1 MVEGPSPNARRA
13 VDSGTR
19 TGRDGRGAMPA
30 ETGESGFTL
39 VEMLVSLAL
48 TALIAVLLIQSLQA
62 TGLINR
68 NGQRLAAQEEVQLV
82 RGHLRR
88 TLADAVRRNGDGGRV
103 TFLGQGDHLTAMIEA
118 NHEAER
124 VSRMRFDLVAA
135 AIPGGTGLGL
145 VETAELADAATAER
159 PEVLLEGIAGLGLR
173 YFGVQGQ
180 PGSAEWQP
188 RWATQW
194 LRKDRLPSLVEVTV
208 VFPAS
213 DSRRWPA
220 LILPVGAGS

>member
-1 MVEGPSPNARRA
+1 MA
-13 VDSGTR
+13 DT
-19 TGRDGRGAMPA
+19 D
-30 ETGESGFTL
+30 ESGFTL

-48 TALIAVLLIQSLQA
+48 TALIGVLLIQSLRA

-88 TLADAVRRNGDGGRV
+88 TLADAVRRNGDGRRV

-124 VSRMRFDLVAA
+124 ASRIQFDLMAA
-135 AIPGGTGLGL
+135 TSPDGTSLGL
-145 VETAELADAATAER
+145 VETARLVESRAAER
-159 PEVLLEGIAGLGLR
+159 PEVLLESIAGLSLR
-173 YFGVQGQ
+173 YFGVQAQ

-208 VFPAS
+208 AFPAS

-220 LILPVGAGS
+220 LILPLGAGS